1 MYWNIHDYIIRPRR
15 RMKKTGRTDIN
26 IPLGVPKGLPSLC
39 MRNTICQGL
48 CLANDISQG
57 GKPAYK
63 AEVAKTYRL
72 AIGGAREGGVNPFME
87 EHANLYGDFFPFV
100 ISE

>member
-1 MYWNIHDYIIRPRR
+1 MYWKIYDYIIRPRR
-15 RMKKTGRTDIN
+15 RMKKTGRADIN

-72 AIGGAREGGVNPFME
+72 AIGGAREGGREPLHGRTRKPVW
-87 EHANLYGDFFPFV
+87 GFFPLRDK
-100 ISE
+100 